1 MLVRVP
7 IIINFVL
14 LLLLIG
20 PGGSNKLY
28 LALKRDGV
36 ADLIVHALQIWIVG
50 ATFFATAIFV
60 WRLFKKSDVEPQQPA
75 KGTTFDGV
83 LLLGWWIVLILFCLY
98 AFNLGMGG

>member
-20 PGGSNKLY
+20 PGSSHKLY
-28 LALKRDGV
+28 LALKKGGF
-36 ADLIVHALQIWIVG
+36 ADLIVHALQIWVTG

-60 WRLFKKSDVEPQQPA
+60 WRRFKKSDLQAQQPA
-75 KGTTFDGV
+75 KGATLDGV
-83 LLLGWWIVLILFCLY
+83 LLLGWWIVLILVCLY
-98 AFNLGMGG
+98 AFNLDMGG